1 MAWLFLI
8 CATIGGTIL
17 VCQFVLALVGFG
29 HDVDIA
35 DDLPDDVP
43 HDIPHDLLHGDA
55 SHGTDGAHAPDP
67 ELGQHAVGHGNFSTW
82 LFGMLSFKTITAA
95 LAFFGFAGCA
105 AQSAGMSTTAQLV
118 IATLAGLAALYGV
131 HSIMQVLF
139 KLSQDNTIRLQN
151 AVGKEGTVYLTIPAH
166 RKNTGKVQFK
176 LQNRLVDYPALTEHN
191 EPLKT
196 GAKVR
201 IIAVE
206 GTTLQV
212 EPFVEL
218 KSLAAEIAN
227 TTS

>member
-8 CATIGGTIL
+8 CATVGGTVL

-29 HDVDIA
+29 ADIDVA
-35 DDLPDDVP
+35 DDVPDDVP
-43 HDIPHDLLHGDA
+43 HDLHTDA
-55 SHGTDGAHAPDP
+55 SDAHSAHGPDP
-67 ELGQHAVGHGNFSTW
+67 ELGDNAVGHGNFSTW

-105 AQSAGMSTTAQLV
+105 AESAGMSLMAQLV

-131 HSIMQVLF
+131 HSIMQLLF

-176 LQNRLVDYPALTEHN
+176 LQNRLVDYPALTDHD

-196 GAKVR
+196 GAKIR
-201 IIAVE
+201 IVAVE

-218 KSLAAEIAN
+218 KSVAAEVAQAN
-227 TTS
+227 